1 MSHACYD
8 AATGK
13 EVRGMND
20 YDERQILARGRAFM
34 WGFFSLIICLM
45 VYGLTDMLIEPWCDT
60 LTGCIICCC
69 VSLIVFA
76 VICIGQDAFA
86 GIGRNRKRNLTVLLV
101 VTAANLLFGVSHI
114 IDGDLL
120 RDGVLSFRSVSL
132 IVGATTGIVLV
143 VYYVHG
149 LHEQGEAE

>member
-1 MSHACYD
+1 
-8 AATGK
+8 
-13 EVRGMND
+13 
-20 YDERQILARGRAFM
+20 M

-76 VICIGQDAFA
+76 VICIRQDAFA

-101 VTAANLLFGVSHI
+101 LTAANLLFGVSHI

-120 RDGVLSFRSVSL
+120 RDGVLRFRSANL
-132 IVGATTGIVLV
+132 IVGITTGIVLV
-143 VYYVHG
+143 VYFVHG
-149 LHEQGEAE
+149 LCDRGEAE